1 MSQPTSASGPTSTAE
16 PTSAAGQISA
26 LLPSAAQRA
35 KMRRMRNIKDKVSGY
50 GIMTAG
56 IAVVGSLALIFV
68 YLFSEVTP
76 LLRGASVDVTNTYS
90 LPADTAAAASPVAF
104 LSLERYE
111 EIGTA
116 YHTNG
121 TVQFFNADNGAS
133 LSAETVPHSEGAEFA
148 VLATSEATH
157 GLIAYGYNN
166 GEVSVVKAQYD
177 LSYPNDKRVV
187 SPSLSFPLGQTPLLL
202 DGNKAA
208 LKVLAIQET
217 SKGTVLSAATSDNR
231 LVLAV
236 VSSKTNAITEETT
249 TSTDTFTLP
258 PLPANERATHL
269 QIDDAGRYLVVA
281 SDKSQLYLYNI
292 AKPNEAERY
301 EPVAVE
307 GGKVTAMQFLVSTG
321 SLAIGTD
328 QGQVSQWLLVRD
340 KNNKYH
346 VTHVRDF
353 KPLPGAITHI
363 ATEFSRRG
371 FWATD
376 DKNTLG
382 IYFGT
387 SARTLLVKSMDS
399 AVTLIGLSPING
411 KALML
416 DQTQKVSSAKVWNQ
430 HPEVSFSMLWE
441 KVWYEGRESPDY
453 IWQASSASDSFE
465 AKMSFIPLS
474 LGTLKAAFFAI
485 LFAIPLGVMG
495 AIYTAYFMTP
505 KLRGMVKPTIEIMAA
520 LPSVILGFLAGLW
533 LAPFL
538 ENNLPAIFSILI
550 FVPLVML
557 VTGFIWSQLPL
568 AIRSCAPPGWEA
580 AVLIIPVVLTIWACV
595 AMSPHIEVW
604 YFDGSMRQW
613 FTDNGIKYEQRNALV
628 VGLVMGFAVIPSI
641 FSIAEDAVFSVP
653 RHLTQG
659 SLALGAT
666 PWQTMTGVVLPTAS
680 PGIFSA
686 VMMGFGRAVGE
697 TMIVLMATGNS
708 PVVNF
713 NIFEGMRTL
722 SANIAV
728 EMPETAVGSSHFRV
742 LFLAALLLLALT
754 FVVNTIAEIVRQSLR
769 KRYSNL

>member
-1 MSQPTSASGPTSTAE
+1 MPQLISTDEPVAS
-16 PTSAAGQISA
+16 
-26 LLPSAAQRA
+26 LMPSLAQRA
-35 KMRRMRNIKDKVSGY
+35 KLRRWRNIKDKISAY
-50 GIMTAG
+50 GIMAAG
-56 IAVVGSLALIFV
+56 VAVVGSLGLIFV

-76 LLRGASVDVTNTYS
+76 LLRGASVEITKTYS
-90 LPADTAAAASPVAF
+90 LPPITQSAAPVDGVAEF
-104 LSLERYE
+104 INLERYE
-111 EIGTA
+111 EIGTV
-116 YHTNG
+116 YYKNG
-121 TVQFFNADNGAS
+121 VVQFFHAEDGSALQSEQIPQAADA
-133 LSAETVPHSEGAEFA
+133 TFTT
-148 VLATSEATH
+148 LATSEATH
-157 GLIAYGYNN
+157 GLVAYGDNH
-166 GEVSVVKAQYD
+166 GQVSVVKVQYD

-187 SPSLSFPLGQTPLLL
+187 SPHLDFPLGEEPFALDTYKLPL
-202 DGNKAA
+202 KI
-208 LKVLAIQET
+208 LAIQET
-217 SKGTVLSAATSDNR
+217 SKGTLLSAATSDDR
-231 LVLAV
+231 LILAV
-236 VSSKTNAITEETT
+236 VATKTNPITEETT
-249 TSTDTFTLP
+249 TSTDVFNLP
-258 PLPANERATHL
+258 SLPADEHVTHM

-281 SDKSQLYLYNI
+281 SDKSQIYLYNI
-292 AKPNEAERY
+292 SNPA
-301 EPVAVE
+301 AVE
-307 GGKVTAMQFLVSTG
+307 RNDPIAVESGNVTAMQFLVGTG

-328 QGQVSQWLLVRD
+328 KGNVSQWLMVRD

-353 KPLPGAITHI
+353 KALNGAITQI
-363 ATEFSRRG
+363 TPEYSRRG
-371 FWATD
+371 FWAAD
-376 DKNTLG
+376 NKGNLG

-387 SARTLLVKSMDS
+387 SARTLLIKSMGS
-399 AVTLIGLSPING
+399 APIAHIGLSPING
-411 KALML
+411 KVLLL
-416 DQTQKVSSAKVWNQ
+416 DQTQQVSFAKVWNQ
-430 HPEVSFSMLWE
+430 HPEISFSMLWE
-441 KVWYEGRESPDY
+441 KVWYEGRDAPDY

-465 AKMSFIPLS
+465 AKMSFVPLA

-485 LFAIPLGVMG
+485 LFAIPIGVMG

-505 KLRGMVKPTIEIMAA
+505 KLRGIVKPTIEIMAA

-550 FVPLVML
+550 FTPVVML
-557 VTGFIWSQLPL
+557 ITGFAWSQFPS
-568 AIRSCAPPGWEA
+568 AIRTRIPDGWEA
-580 AVLIIPVVLTIWACV
+580 AILIVPVMFTVWVCV
-595 AMSPHIEVW
+595 ALSPYLEVW
-604 YFDGSMRQW
+604 FFHGSMRQW
-613 FTDNGIKYEQRNALV
+613 FTDSGIKYEQRNALV

-666 PWQTMTGVVLPTAS
+666 PWQTMVGVVLPTAS

-713 NIFEGMRTL
+713 NVFEGMRTL

-728 EMPETAVGSSHFRV
+728 EMPETAVGSTHFRV

-754 FVVNTIAEIVRQSLR
+754 FVVNTIAEVVRQSLR

>member
-1 MSQPTSASGPTSTAE
+1 MSQPTLISEPTPSAE
-16 PTSAAGQISA
+16 PGSPAEKLSA
-26 LLPSAAQRA
+26 LLPSPEQRA
-35 KMRRMRNIKDKVSGY
+35 KMRHMRNIKDKISGY

-76 LLRGASVDVTNTYS
+76 LLRGASVDVTHTYS
-90 LPADTAAAASPVAF
+90 LPAHETLEASPVAF

-116 YHTNG
+116 YHNNG
-121 TVQFFNADNGAS
+121 VVQFFRAEDGTS
-133 LSAETVPHSEGAEFA
+133 ISAEKVPHAEGSELT
-148 VLATSEATH
+148 VLAASEATH

-166 GEVSVVKAQYD
+166 GEASVVKAQYD

-187 SPSLSFPLGQTPLLL
+187 SPRLSFPLGETPLLL
-202 DGNKAA
+202 DRNKAP

-217 SKGTVLSAATSDNR
+217 SKGTVLAAATGDKR

-249 TSTDTFTLP
+249 TSTDTYNLP
-258 PLPANERATHL
+258 SLPGDEQVTHL

-281 SDKSQLYLYNI
+281 SDKSQFYLYNI
-292 AKPNEAERY
+292 TNPNEAERY
-301 EPVAVE
+301 EPVAVD
-307 GGKVTAMQFLVSTG
+307 GGKVTAMQFLVGTG

-328 QGQVSQWLLVRD
+328 QGQLSQWLLVRD

-353 KPLPGAITHI
+353 KPLSGAITHI

-376 DKNTLG
+376 DKNQIG

-387 SARTLLVKSMDS
+387 SARTLLIKSMAS
-399 AVTLIGLSPING
+399 AVTHVGLSPING

-416 DQTQKVSSAKVWNQ
+416 DPQQKISIANVWNQ

-441 KVWYEGRESPDY
+441 KVWYEGREAPDY

-465 AKMSFIPLS
+465 AKMSFVPLS

-550 FVPLVML
+550 FVPIVML
-557 VTGFIWSQLPL
+557 ITGFIWSQLPL

-580 AVLIIPVVLTIWACV
+580 AVLVIPVVLTIWACV
-595 AMSPHIEVW
+595 GMSPHIEVW
-604 YFDGSMRQW
+604 CFDGSMRQW
-613 FTDNGIKYEQRNALV
+613 FTDNGIRYEQRNALV

-728 EMPETAVGSSHFRV
+728 EMPETAVGSTHFRV

-754 FVVNTIAEIVRQSLR
+754 FIVNTIAEIVRQSLR

>member
-1 MSQPTSASGPTSTAE
+1 MSQVTPPAE
-16 PTSAAGQISA
+16 PVSL
-26 LLPSAAQRA
+26 LLPSPAQRA
-35 KMRRMRNIKDKVSGY
+35 KMRRMRNIKDKLSGY
-50 GIMTAG
+50 GITAAG

-76 LLRGASVDVTNTYS
+76 LLRGAKVEVANTYA
-90 LPADTAAAASPVAF
+90 LPASGAVAASPVNF
-104 LSLERYE
+104 LTLERYE
-111 EIGTA
+111 EIGAA
-116 YHTNG
+116 YHNNG
-121 TVQFFNADNGAS
+121 AVEFFNADTGAS
-133 LSAETVPHSEGAEFA
+133 LAIGQVAQSPDASVSAFA
-148 VLATSEATH
+148 ASEATH
-157 GLIAYGYNN
+157 GLVAYGYSN
-166 GEVSVVKAQYD
+166 GEVSVAKAIYE

-187 SPSLSFPLGQTPLLL
+187 TPSLSFPVGETPFAL
-202 DGNKAA
+202 DSNKSS
-208 LKVLAIQET
+208 LRVIAIQQT
-217 SKGTVLSAATSDNR
+217 AVGTLIGAATADKR
-231 LVLAV
+231 LVLGAI
-236 VSSKTNAITEETT
+236 SSKTNPITEETT
-249 TSTDTFTLP
+249 TSTETFTLP
-258 PLPANERATHL
+258 ALPEGEQVTHL
-269 QIDDAGRYLVVA
+269 QIDDSGRYMVVA
-281 SDKSQLYLYNI
+281 SDKAQLYLYNI
-292 AKPNEAERY
+292 SKPQDAERY
-301 EPVAVE
+301 DPVAVE
-307 GGKVTAMQFLVSTG
+307 GGKVSAMQFLVGTG
-321 SLAIGTD
+321 SLAIGTE
-328 QGQVSQWLLVRD
+328 QGKVSQWLLVRD

-371 FWATD
+371 FWAAD
-376 DKNTLG
+376 NKGNIG

-387 SARTLLVKSMDS
+387 STRTLLIKNMGSEI
-399 AVTLIGLSPING
+399 THIGLSPING
-411 KALML
+411 KALLL
-416 DQTQKVSSAKVWNQ
+416 DAANKVESAKVWNQ
-430 HPEVSFSMLWE
+430 HPEVSFSVLWE
-441 KVWYEGRESPDY
+441 KVWYEGREAPDY

-465 AKMSFIPLS
+465 AKMSFVPLS
-474 LGTLKAAFFAI
+474 LGTLKASFFAI

-505 KLRGMVKPTIEIMAA
+505 KLRGIVKLTIEIMAA

-550 FVPLVML
+550 VVPIVML
-557 VTGFIWSQLPL
+557 ITGFIWSQLPL
-568 AIRSCAPPGWEA
+568 SIRSCAPAGWEA
-580 AVLIIPVVLTIWACV
+580 AVLVVPVLLTIWGCV
-595 AMSPHIEVW
+595 AMSPHAEVW
-604 YFDGSMRQW
+604 FFDGSMRQW

-666 PWQTMTGVVLPTAS
+666 PWQTMVGVVLPTAS

-728 EMPETAVGSSHFRV
+728 EMPETAVGSTHFRV

-754 FVVNTIAEIVRQSLR
+754 FIVNTVAEIVRQNLR